1 MSKRNFGGDKRVEF
15 IGTIV
20 LLGDDNV
27 FEGTYIGEKDDIIEI
42 KFNLVDEFKEAELT
56 NLTHPSTSAW
66 FVPIQELFNRLNTLN
81 FRHLN

>member
-27 FEGTYIGEKDDIIEI
+27 FEGTYIGEKGDIIEI
-42 KFNLVDEFKEAELT
+42 KFNLVDEFKEAELI